1 MWNKPGEIIEFYA
14 NSNIKCVVID
24 VKNVEYERQIYSLS
38 ALAAKLAK
46 LKWPVADRPRYFKY
60 NGEWLNIL
68 FVEDLKISNL

>member
-1 MWNKPGEIIEFYA
+1 MWNKPGEIIEFYV

-46 LKWPVADRPRYFKY
+46 LKWPVANRPRYFKY
-60 NGEWLNIL
+60 NVNGSIL